1 MQGTLNVLTGP
12 AAVRRRQTRWRGHP
26 WWCLQVGRVPGKS
39 LGWRRFGQFCSLAI
53 SLVLARYD
61 FCIWILSMHIKKGKS
76 GRQEITK
83 RTLRKWLDAINSF
96 PWLNI
101 SPSFPRLLAPFL
113 PGTVLLPRGSSTLS
127 FPDTQGRLPA
137 PCFLA
142 ASEEQAALES
152 RLQVQPLP
160 AASVKNFPGW
170 LALEAHGAMFCLL
183 LCFVVND
190 ESQD

>member
-1 MQGTLNVLTGP
+1 MHSRYAN
-12 AAVRRRQTRWRGHP
+12 P

-39 LGWRRFGQFCSLAI
+39 LGKRRFGQFCSLAT

-61 FCIWILSMHIKKGKS
+61 FCVWTLSMHIEKGKS

-83 RTLRKWLDAINSF
+83 RSLRKWLDAINSF
-96 PWLNI
+96 PSLNI
-101 SPSFPRLLAPFL
+101 SPSFPCLLAPFL

-127 FPDTQGRLPA
+127 FPDTQGRLLA

-142 ASEEQAALES
+142 ASEEQAAMES
-152 RLQVQPLP
+152 GLQVQPLP
-160 AASVKNFPGW
+160 AASVQNYPGW
-170 LALEAHGAMFCLL
+170 LASEAHGVVFCLL

-190 ESQD
+190 ESQV